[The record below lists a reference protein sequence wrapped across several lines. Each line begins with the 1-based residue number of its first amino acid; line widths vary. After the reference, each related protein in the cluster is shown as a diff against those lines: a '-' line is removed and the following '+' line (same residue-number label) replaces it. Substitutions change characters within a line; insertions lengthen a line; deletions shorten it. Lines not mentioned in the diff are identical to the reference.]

1 MSEAERAEL
10 LAALLAER
18 YGRPEDLERER
29 KRPR

>member
-18 YGRPEDLERER
+18 YGTAAELERER
-29 KRPR
+29 KRT